1 MYIKRLSI
9 WILACFLA
17 IHSTVGQERK
27 DSVEVFFRQGKS
39 FLDAS
44 FRNNG
49 SSIDSL
55 LALMRKRLEIPG
67 YSLQQIKVM
76 GSASPEGPISLNN
89 QLAKK
94 RAGILADYIRQHADI
109 PDSLLSCDSK
119 VSDWQTLL
127 RIVGEHPD
135 FPHREEFL
143 SALQNVGKNRK
154 GNASDTLLYKRLRSI
169 RGGVPYWYMY
179 HNLYPALRTSSLS
192 VVYDYTPPQVPV
204 EEKTDSVVP
213 VPPVEVPP
221 VVEPAQPDTTVVPVE
236 TDSVLREPMLAVRTN
251 LLYTLATALN
261 VGVEYYTRNPH
272 WSILAHY
279 TFPWWSNRKNHLFM
293 QVLDGCIEPRFYFD
307 GKAGHTGHYLSVYG
321 QANLYDIGF
330 NEELGWQGEG
340 WSFGL
345 GYGRVWQPWKNK
357 KWKLEAFIRVGYYH
371 SIYDPYHA
379 GEPGND
385 KYYYDWEGPIENF
398 VRRNHRLRW
407 FGPTGLGITLSYD
420 LLNRKVIKERK

>member
-1 MYIKRLSI
+1 MQLKIYIMTLVFLLFGTI
-9 WILACFLA
+9 VLAQEKKHTEICIDFRGNQ
-17 IHSTVGQERK
+17 TVVDTAYMDNASNLREM
-27 DSVEVFFRQGKS
+27 KS
-39 FLDAS
+39 FLQTVL
-44 FRNNG
+44 N
-49 SSIDSL
+49 DSTV
-55 LALMRKRLEIPG
+55 KIVEV
-67 YSLQQIKVM
+67 SLCAA
-76 GSASPEGPISLNN
+76 ASPEGNVFVTEKKIQPVAPIE
-89 QLAKK
+89 KK
-94 RAGILADYIRQHADI
+94 TETII
-109 PDSLLSCDSK
+109 PEPAP
-119 VSDWQTLL
+119 VA
-127 RIVGEHPD
+127 PD
-135 FPHREEFL
+135 TI
-143 SALQNVGKNRK
+143 A
-154 GNASDTLLYKRLRSI
+154 
-169 RGGVPYWYMY
+169 
-179 HNLYPALRTSSLS
+179 
-192 VVYDYTPPQVPV
+192 PQVPDSIV
-204 EEKTDSVVP
+204 E
-213 VPPVEVPP
+213 
-221 VVEPAQPDTTVVPVE
+221 QPIQ
-236 TDSVLREPMLAVRTN
+236 REPMLAVRTN
-251 LLYTLATALN
+251 LLYDLAIAVN

-293 QVLDGCIEPRFYFD
+293 QVLDGCIEPRFYLD

-371 SIYDPYHA
+371 SVYDPYHA

>member
-1 MYIKRLSI
+1 MQLRIYIMTLVFLLFGTSV
-9 WILACFLA
+9 LA
-17 IHSTVGQERK
+17 QEREHTEICI
-27 DSVEVFFRQGKS
+27 DFRVNKTVIDTTYMDNAASLQEMKS
-39 FLDAS
+39 FLQTVLKDTAV
-44 FRNNG
+44 N
-49 SSIDSL
+49 IVEVSL
-55 LALMRKRLEIPG
+55 CAA
-67 YSLQQIKVM
+67 
-76 GSASPEGPISLNN
+76 ASPEGNDQLNRRLAQGRLATLEKLVRN
-89 QLAKK
+89 EMYLPDSIITRNDSYIPWNYMRSQVEHSDLPQKDKVLSILDEESRLVNYYYPNTHVDSRLAKLKLLNDGYVWRQMEK
-94 RAGILADYIRQHADI
+94 RFFAQMRNACIVFVTEKKIQPAAPIEKKI
-109 PDSLLSCDSK
+109 ETVTPEPTPVVPD
-119 VSDWQTLL
+119 T
-127 RIVGEHPD
+127 I
-135 FPHREEFL
+135 
-143 SALQNVGKNRK
+143 A
-154 GNASDTLLYKRLRSI
+154 
-169 RGGVPYWYMY
+169 
-179 HNLYPALRTSSLS
+179 
-192 VVYDYTPPQVPV
+192 PQV
-204 EEKTDSVVP
+204 TDSI
-213 VPPVEVPP
+213 E
-221 VVEPAQPDTTVVPVE
+221 EQPI
-236 TDSVLREPMLAVRTN
+236 LREPMLSVRTN
-251 LLYTLATALN
+251 LLYDLATAVN

-385 KYYYDWEGPIENF
+385 KYYYDWEGLIENF